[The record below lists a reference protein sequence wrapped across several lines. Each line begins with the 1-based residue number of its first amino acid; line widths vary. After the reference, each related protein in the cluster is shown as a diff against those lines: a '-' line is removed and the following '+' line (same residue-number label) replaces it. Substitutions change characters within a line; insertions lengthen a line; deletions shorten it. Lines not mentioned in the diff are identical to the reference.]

1 MIAVSSIMDSLL
13 EEQRSV
19 IKILVAKGENPCH
32 IFKRLKKD
40 FLINVYHVQPF
51 TTGFLSFVKA
61 EQVFVTGLGLGG
73 QLSGDPNNG
82 SKC

>member
-1 MIAVSSIMDSLL
+1 MIGVSSIMDSLL

-19 IKILVAKGENPCH
+19 IKFLVAEGEKPCY
-32 IFKRLKKD
+32 IFQRLKKD
-40 FLINVYHVQPF
+40 FLINVYHVQPS

-73 QLSGDPNNG
+73 QLRR
-82 SKC
+82 